1 MKIRNLRWQSRVFW
15 LIGVISLISVIG
27 LAGCSGVGQPPA
39 ASPEIAVTPTDP
51 PATEA
56 APTRT
61 PRPTATPEAT
71 VRVLSVV
78 LTRGLSPDFR
88 PLDPGDTFR
97 PEQPVDVA
105 VQVQGRPRMGE
116 VVAAYFFRDALLLQ
130 TAFDLATLN
139 ADAPL
144 NTDEDTFIGFTMTP
158 QQPLPISERYRVE
171 ISVDGEL
178 VQSYP
183 FSIVAPEDALPSL
196 IATTVLARG
205 IDAATNPI
213 DPTDSFGSDET
224 VFLVG
229 RGSFGKGSTLQADWL
244 RAGGDL
250 LAEGSRSLFISDNI
264 AETGFYFNFLPE
276 GGWALGDYEVVL
288 TLDDREVERLGF
300 RIAPTPTPDP
310 QAVGVFANPQP
321 YRFPSGLFTLDIPQA
336 WQREERS
343 TADAA
348 RQTWTAAAKRV
359 LVSVDVVQRAPEPD
373 LSLVLQQ
380 ELTATFGDQPDF
392 ALSTPVLQPD
402 GSVLATFTLRDAADA
417 ALLLRGNA
425 VAKQRGDKLAILIL
439 LAPDAEYD
447 ALWAAGLQTIAQSF
461 TLDPAAPLGLPASP
475 SDDGAALFADPQLYR
490 FPSGLFELVLPA
502 AWELTERSTPSTVEL
517 EWQAPNAPV
526 RVQSEVR
533 SANLST
539 LELPLAIQQALTA
552 RYGTQPEFQIS
563 NPQAQPD
570 GSVLVAFT
578 MRDGSDAEAVLVRGN
593 GYGEQRG
600 DKFALLTLIAPAD
613 QFDAL
618 WEIGLADIANSY
630 RINPNAALASE

>member
-15 LIGVISLISVIG
+15 LIGVIGVISMIG
-27 LAGCSGVGQPPA
+27 LAGCSGVGQAPD
-39 ASPEIAVTPTDP
+39 ASPEVTATPTDP
-51 PATEA
+51 PTVEA
-56 APTRT
+56 GPMRT

-71 VRVLSVV
+71 VRVLSAV

-97 PEQPVDVA
+97 PEQPVSVA
-105 VQVQGRPRMGE
+105 VQVQGRPRTGE
-116 VVAAYFFRDALLLQ
+116 VAAAYFFRDALLLE
-130 TAFDLATLN
+130 TAFDLATVN
-139 ADAPL
+139 GDVTL
-144 NTDEDTFIGFTMTP
+144 NTGEDTFIGFTMTP

-183 FSIVAPEDALPSL
+183 FSIVAPEGALPSA

-213 DPTDSFGSDET
+213 DPTDSFGPDET

-229 RGSFGKGSTLQADWL
+229 RGSFGKGSALQADWF
-244 RAGGDL
+244 RAGGEL
-250 LAEGSRSLFISDNI
+250 LAEGSRSLSISDNI

-276 GGWALGDYEVVL
+276 GGWVPGDYEVVL

-300 RIAPTPTPDP
+300 RITPAPTPDP
-310 QAVGVFANPQP
+310 QAVGVFADPQP

-336 WQREERS
+336 WQREDRS
-343 TADAA
+343 TADSVS
-348 RQTWTAAAKRV
+348 QTWTAAANRV

-380 ELTATFGDQPDF
+380 ELTTTFGDQPDF

-402 GSVLATFTLRDAADA
+402 GGVLATFTLRDAADP

-461 TLDPAAPLGLPASP
+461 TLDPAAPLAPPASL
-475 SDDGAALFADPQLYR
+475 SNDSLFADPQPYR
-490 FPSGLFELVLPA
+490 FPNGLFELVLPA
-502 AWELTERSTPSTVEL
+502 TWELTDRSTPSTAEL
-517 EWQAPNAPV
+517 EWRAPNATV
-526 RVQSEVR
+526 RVQSTIR
-533 SANLST
+533 SANLSV
-539 LELPLAIQQALTA
+539 LELPLATQQALTT
-552 RYGTQPEFQIS
+552 RFGTLPEFQIS

-578 MRDGSDAEAVLVRGN
+578 MRDTPDAGAVLVRGN

-600 DKFALLTLIAPAD
+600 DKFALLTLLAPAD

-618 WEIGLADIANSY
+618 WEAGLADIANSY
-630 RINPNAALASE
+630 RINPDVALAAE

>member
-1 MKIRNLRWQSRVFW
+1 VKIRNLRWQSRVFW
-15 LIGVISLISVIG
+15 LIGVIGVISMIG
-27 LAGCSGVGQPPA
+27 LAGCSGVGQAPD
-39 ASPEIAVTPTDP
+39 ASPEVTATPTDP
-51 PATEA
+51 PNAEA
-56 APTRT
+56 GPTRT

-97 PEQPVDVA
+97 PEQPVSVA
-105 VQVQGRPRMGE
+105 VQVQGRPRTGE

-130 TAFDLATLN
+130 TAFDLAIVNGDVTLN
-139 ADAPL
+139 
-144 NTDEDTFIGFTMTP
+144 TGEDTFIGFTMTP

-183 FSIVAPEDALPSL
+183 FSIVAPEDALPSA

-213 DPTDSFGSDET
+213 DPTDSFGPDET

-229 RGSFGKGSTLQADWL
+229 QGSFGKGSALQADWF
-244 RAGGDL
+244 RAGGEL

-276 GGWALGDYEVVL
+276 GGWVPGDYEVVL

-300 RIAPTPTPDP
+300 RITPAPTPDP
-310 QAVGVFANPQP
+310 QAVGVFTDPQP

-336 WQREERS
+336 WQREDRS
-343 TADAA
+343 TADSVS
-348 RQTWTAAAKRV
+348 QTWTAAANRV
-359 LVSVDVVQRAPEPD
+359 LVSVDVVQRGPEPD

-380 ELTATFGDQPDF
+380 ELIATFGNQPDF
-392 ALSTPVLQPD
+392 ALSNPVLQPD
-402 GSVLATFTLRDAADA
+402 GSVLATFTLRDAADP

-461 TLDPAAPLGLPASP
+461 TLDPAAPLAPPARP
-475 SDDGAALFADPQLYR
+475 SDDGAALFADPQPYR
-490 FPSGLFELVLPA
+490 FPNGLFELVLPA
-502 AWELTERSTPSTVEL
+502 TWELTDRSTPSTADL
-517 EWQAPNAPV
+517 EWRAPNATV
-526 RVQSEVR
+526 RVQSTIR
-533 SANLST
+533 SANLSV
-539 LELPLAIQQALTA
+539 LEVPLATQQALTT
-552 RYGTQPEFQIS
+552 RFGTLPEFQIS

-578 MRDGSDAEAVLVRGN
+578 MRDTPDAGAVLLRGN

-600 DKFALLTLIAPAD
+600 DKFALLTLLAPAD

-618 WEIGLADIANSY
+618 WEAGLADIANSY
-630 RINPNAALASE
+630 RINPDVALAAE